1 MIYERS
7 NGVCGGCLTSIKIR
21 LDQPLLA
28 EDTTDPDTNIVA
40 VASLMIRLIYT
51 YS

>member
-21 LDQPLLA
+21 LDQPLA

-40 VASLMIRLIYT
+40 DASLMIRLIYT